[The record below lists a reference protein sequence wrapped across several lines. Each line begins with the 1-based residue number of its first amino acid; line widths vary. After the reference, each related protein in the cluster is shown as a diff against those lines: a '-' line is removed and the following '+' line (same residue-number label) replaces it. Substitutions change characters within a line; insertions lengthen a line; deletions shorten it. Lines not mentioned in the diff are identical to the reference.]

1 MRTLRTIA
9 LAAALAI
16 PAMVSAQAPAAK
28 SNVLSIQPL
37 AAMFTVFAGEL
48 EHRMGT
54 SSTIGLGASYWSHG
68 DTDKSGS
75 SGKYMS
81 GDLKLKYYP
90 QGHALEGFALGGQL
104 GYTSIQGTET
114 TISGST
120 TTTQEETL
128 SGPTAGI
135 SLDYNWLLGAN
146 KGFYIGLGVGAKKVF
161 VKDSNIITDLL
172 DTYPTARLSIGFA
185 F

>member
-37 AAMFTVFAGEL
+37 AAMFTVYAGEL
-48 EHRMGT
+48 EHRLGT
-54 SSTIGLGASYWSHG
+54 ASTIGLGASYWSHG
-68 DTDKSGS
+68 DTNKDGS
-75 SGKYMS
+75 SGKYAS

-90 QGHALEGFALGGQL
+90 QGHALEGFSVGGQV
-104 GYTSIQGTET
+104 GYTSLTGTET
-114 TISGST
+114 TINGST
-120 TTTQEETL
+120 TTTQKETL
-128 SGPTAGI
+128 SGPTVGI
-135 SLDYNWLLGAN
+135 SLDYNWLLGAT
-146 KGFYIGLGVGAKKVF
+146 KGFYIGLGAGAKKLF
-161 VKDSNIITDLL
+161 IKDSAILTDVIA
-172 DTYPTARLSIGFA
+172 TYPTARLSIGFA